1 MFTHTF
7 VSNTVSRASSREY
20 LHPNDSNNVNGIR
33 GSYNEGITCLI
44 KGYSDGII
52 VKRKVS
58 TVSNHRHPK
67 NADEKLP
74 SESGT
79 HSDTA
84 STGYSTGSV
93 TSLTSISP
101 VPSPHDTLTRPRR
114 PRPRSAMADNTF
126 SWGGKSP
133 DGYHNGPIPM
143 ELITK
148 AVKEFDSLRW
158 CYEQNQRQ
166 YMEVVGKLQET
177 QSELS
182 KLKRASRFLVDDYE
196 TIQTQLEVQESCRIE
211 AERYAAKMVQENKVL
226 KRVSQGFLLEHGG
239 KVPINE
245 NRHEPT
251 EISELNSR
259 ISALTAIVG
268 KLRSDL
274 TVANDRA
281 HCAEKEAREFKEK
294 YEEERAEHNEAKVRV
309 SSLEEVVKKFK
320 RVSTMVVEEY
330 EDLQQ
335 TLEEEKD
342 FRIHAEEY
350 AYKIRK
356 ERNAL
361 RHKSAILEGG
371 VTMDDRLMAAL
382 DRGYSDGIIVKRK
395 VSTVSNHRH
404 PKNADEKLPSE
415 SGTHSDTASTGYS
428 TGSVTSLTSISP
440 VPSPHD
446 TLTRPRRPRPRS
458 AMADNTF
465 SWGGKSPDGYHN
477 GPIPMELITKAV
489 KEFDS
494 LRWCYEQNQRQ
505 YMEVVGKLQETQSE
519 LSKLKRASRFLVDDY
534 ETIQTQLEVQ
544 ESCRIEAERYAAKV
558 GVVIFVSRET

>member
-7 VSNTVSRASSREY
+7 VSSTVSRASSREY
-20 LHPNDSNNVNGIR
+20 LHPNDSNNVNGIS
-33 GSYNEGITCLI
+33 GSY
-44 KGYSDGII
+44 
-52 VKRKVS
+52 
-58 TVSNHRHPK
+58 
-67 NADEKLP
+67 EKLP

-79 HSDTA
+79 QSDSA

-93 TSLTSISP
+93 TSMTSISP
-101 VPSPHDTLTRPRR
+101 VPSPQGTLTRPRR
-114 PRPRSAMADNTF
+114 PRPRSAMADSTF
-126 SWGGKSP
+126 RGDKSL
-133 DGYHNGPIPM
+133 DGYHNGPIPVD
-143 ELITK
+143 LIAK

-177 QSELS
+177 QTELS

-245 NRHEPT
+245 NRNEPT
-251 EISELNSR
+251 EISQLNSR

-294 YEEERAEHNEAKVRV
+294 YQEERAEHDEAKIRV

-335 TLEEEKD
+335 TLEVEKGC
-342 FRIHAEEY
+342 RIQAEDY

-371 VTMDDRLMAAL
+371 VTMDDRLITAL
-382 DRGYSDGIIVKRK
+382 DRVDSLSKTLEQERHQFKQKIRRLEEELTDVERVEKVRTLEEQLEKSGDTGKVDRLQTSVVMATEESSQMERRASEAETKVKELEKEMFGNILGKKRPAGLPKKDDPRNAAMAEMMERIKKGNIALRKTGLIQKDKPTAIVDLQSMLKK
-395 VSTVSNHRH
+395 T
-404 PKNADEKLPSE
+404 
-415 SGTHSDTASTGYS
+415 T
-428 TGSVTSLTSISP
+428 
-440 VPSPHD
+440 
-446 TLTRPRRPRPRS
+446 PRRRPS
-458 AMADNTF
+458 KLFTIDENMDEATKQFMNTM
-465 SWGGKSPDGYHN
+465 SRRRALTDKQTGGKQKN
-477 GPIPMELITKAV
+477 GEDK
-489 KEFDS
+489 
-494 LRWCYEQNQRQ
+494 
-505 YMEVVGKLQETQSE
+505 TQSSSAA
-519 LSKLKRASRFLVDDY
+519 LAKSRF
-534 ETIQTQLEVQ
+534 
-544 ESCRIEAERYAAKV
+544 
-558 GVVIFVSRET
+558 